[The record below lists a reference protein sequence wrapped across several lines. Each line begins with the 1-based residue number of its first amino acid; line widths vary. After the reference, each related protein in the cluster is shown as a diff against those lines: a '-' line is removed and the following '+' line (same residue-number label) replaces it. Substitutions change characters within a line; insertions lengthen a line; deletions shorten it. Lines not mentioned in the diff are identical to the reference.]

1 MRWHTLGPDHRERAF
16 LKRDPFVSPKLTGLL
31 STTPAGRVPERG
43 PVPVRKG
50 AQYRGRVDN
59 RQAIGS
65 WLSGPRAAAE
75 EAGVDFGYRGEQLGL
90 PEHGPGS
97 VARPGRRIGAVAVD
111 WALCMVIA
119 YGLFARDDQQAMG
132 NWALGLFFVMS
143 LLTVGT
149 VGFTPGKRLFGLRV
163 VAEGGGR
170 LGIGRVLVRTLLLCI
185 AIPALIWDRDGRGL
199 HDRLARAVQ
208 VRI

>member
-1 MRWHTLGPDHRERAF
+1 MP
-16 LKRDPFVSPKLTGLL
+16 KR
-31 STTPAGRVPERG
+31 
-43 PVPVRKG
+43 

-97 VARPGRRIGAVAVD
+97 IARPGRRLGAIAVD
-111 WALCMVIA
+111 WGLCLLVA
-119 YGLFARDDQQAMG
+119 YGLITHSYNKAAST
-132 NWALGLFFVMS
+132 WAPLILFVLIGFT
-143 LLTVGT
+143 LATVGS
-149 VGFTPGKRLFGLRV
+149 TPGKRLFGLRV
-163 VAEGGGR
+163 VA
-170 LGIGRVLVRTLLLCI
+170 LDTGRVSPLRALLRTVLLFL
-185 AIPALIWDRDGRGL
+185 ALPPLIWDRDGRGL
-199 HDRLARAVQ
+199 HDRVARTVE

>member
-1 MRWHTLGPDHRERAF
+1 MR
-16 LKRDPFVSPKLTGLL
+16 
-31 STTPAGRVPERG
+31 
-43 PVPVRKG
+43 

-75 EAGVDFGYRGEQLGL
+75 DMGAEFGHRGRRLGL
-90 PEHGPGS
+90 PESGPGS
-97 VARPGRRIGAVAVD
+97 IAPLGRRFGALFVD
-111 WALCMVIA
+111 WGLCLLIA
-119 YGLFARDDQQAMG
+119 YGLFAQGDRQAAG
-132 NWALGLFFVMS
+132 NWALGIFLALG

-149 VGFTPGKRLFGLRV
+149 VGFTPGKRLLGLRV
-163 VAEGGGR
+163 VSEDGGR
-170 LGIGRVLVRTLLLCI
+170 LGFVRVAVRTVLLCL